1 MRPDTGA
8 RLATLKVTRLAPAHP
23 NHLPISGPARR
34 ACGTQPHVINVWVR
48 AWRHHSPREWRLRFS
63 DPLSGQS
70 GALDGL
76 DHDGGEAVLKPES
89 FPIDRIYVPV
99 KRRKTLKPEV
109 VQEIAES
116 MLEIGQQT
124 PILVRADEDRLVLV
138 EGLHRLEAC
147 KALGEGAIVAVLV
160 SAEEA
165 HEKTHSDPGL
175 VAEREKME
183 RLRKLRLEK
192 EATDKL
198 AAASKAASPAEATLR
213 QREQPKTTIRS
224 SPKAGAS
231 RSGRGAQGSAPAT
244 LSDWIKQQERN
255 GGRY

>member
-1 MRPDTGA
+1 M
-8 RLATLKVTRLAPAHP
+8 
-23 NHLPISGPARR
+23 
-34 ACGTQPHVINVWVR
+34 
-48 AWRHHSPREWRLRFS
+48 
-63 DPLSGQS
+63 
-70 GALDGL
+70 
-76 DHDGGEAVLKPES
+76 LKPES
-89 FPIDRIYVPV
+89 FPIDKIYVPV

-124 PILVRADEDRLVLV
+124 PILVRPDEDRLVLV

-147 KALGEGAIVAVLV
+147 KALGEGAIIALLV

-165 HEKTHSDPGL
+165 HQKTHSDPGL
-175 VAEREKME
+175 EAEREKME

-192 EATDKL
+192 EAADKL
-198 AAASKAASPAEATLR
+198 AVAAKAASPTEAALR
-213 QREQPKTTIRS
+213 QREQTIRNN
-224 SPKAGAS
+224 PKAKS
-231 RSGRGAQGSAPAT
+231 SQSGRARSGSAPTT